1 MRSATSSPVLKSAS
15 RSAQAKFIFQGS
27 YRSGMFFGA
36 LFSVFHTVKYGVRV
50 LVDPGDVGEIGVG
63 SLVTLGGVVA
73 RREWRASLPYAVML
87 IGMDTFHVVMREDGK
102 A

>member
-1 MRSATSSPVLKSAS
+1 
-15 RSAQAKFIFQGS
+15 
-27 YRSGMFFGA
+27 MFFGA
-36 LFSVFHTVKYGVRV
+36 FFSVFHTVKYGVRV

-63 SLVTLGGVVA
+63 SLVTLGGLVA